1 MRFSE
6 PGSKGFLL
14 HNLLLVA
21 ASASAQSNLEQTNA
35 TSSNQNNTI
44 IAGNPD
50 GASIATYS
58 GTQTLTIGPTLTTTL
73 YGGTLTTTVFAT
85 LPTGGSLTTVSSG
98 SSTNSYYV
106 YSTAASSL
114 ELGGS
119 ASLCF
124 DCCLWPCIV
133 TGVQAAAT
141 PDPELLLARINRAR
155 QVTGAGTSPG
165 TCPTAQPGTG
175 TTTIFRVVS
184 TLTRCDAQ
192 PVCPSPGWG
201 IIGQS
206 NVPGASTIVTGN
218 GHGTTS
224 FVQFPTSGISPPVGS
239 NPVNSSPGSSRD
251 SVHASS
257 SGLSSTATS
266 RAASSTGPSSTATSG
281 AASSTGSPTEPNT
294 ALPTCPYSSGA
305 VFTDYYGSQYR
316 IQCDT
321 LFTNNIISTQTQTRL
336 SECII
341 ACDKYSRDNIGG
353 AKCVGASWISGQT
366 NDNCLLF
373 DGSNGVVSRGTH
385 SATLLT
391 GLVTPPGTGG
401 NDTSPSGVLTTIGS
415 VITPTAIITSPPETD
430 PYTST
435 DYGVSTAVSTVV
447 GTDGVTSVVTY
458 GVTTAISRHVV
469 NRLVTT
475 LTVTATTVSV
485 SMGISYIVSYI
496 VSTAAGPTQTL
507 QLGAGAT
514 VTIHDTTTLGI
525 RTVFAGPTVTTYG
538 GTRTETTTVGTAGTQ
553 TLHDISFAPTETTTV
568 YLYPSSS
575 VRSSYCRP
583 FPTEYL
589 HGAVPVRKRDIGAVE
604 GLVDIGS
611 YAPMLERGD
620 KPRALY

>member
-1 MRFSE
+1 MRFCE
-6 PGSKGFLL
+6 HGSKGFLL
-14 HNLLLVA
+14 HNLLFFA
-21 ASASAQSNLEQTNA
+21 TFASAQSNPEQTNA
-35 TSSNQNNTI
+35 ASSNQTNTNST
-44 IAGNPD
+44 GNP
-50 GASIATYS
+50 SVATYS
-58 GTQTLTIGPTLTTTL
+58 GTQTVTIGPTLTTTL

-114 ELGGS
+114 ELGGG

-133 TGVQAAAT
+133 TGMQAAAT
-141 PDPELLLARINRAR
+141 PSPEFLLARINRAR
-155 QVTGAGTSPG
+155 QVTGAETSLG
-165 TCPTAQPGTG
+165 TCPTAQPGAG

-206 NVPGASTIVTGN
+206 NIPGASTIVTGN
-218 GHGTTS
+218 SHGTTS
-224 FVQFPTSGISPPVGS
+224 FVQFPTTSASSPMSLNPANSG
-239 NPVNSSPGSSRD
+239 PGSSRG
-251 SVHASS
+251 SVRASS
-257 SGLSSTATS
+257 RVVLN
-266 RAASSTGPSSTATSG
+266 TATSG
-281 AASSTGSPTEPNT
+281 AASSTGPPTPPNT

-321 LFTNNIISTQTQTRL
+321 LFTNTIISTQTQTRL

-353 AKCVGASWISGQT
+353 AKCAGASWISGQAD
-366 NDNCLLF
+366 DNCLLF
-373 DGSNGVVSRGTH
+373 DGSNGVPTRGTH

-391 GLVTPPGTGG
+391 GLVTPPGNGG
-401 NDTSPSGVLTTIGS
+401 NDTSPSGVLTSIGS

-435 DYGVSTAVSTVV
+435 VYGVSTAVSTVV
-447 GTDGVTSVVTY
+447 GTDGHTSLITY
-458 GVTTAISRHVV
+458 GVTTAISQHVV

-553 TLHDISFAPTETTTV
+553 TIHDISFAPTETTTV
-568 YLYPSSS
+568 YIYPSSS
-575 VRSSYCRP
+575 VSSSYCRP

-589 HGAVPVRKRDIGAVE
+589 HGAVPVKKRDTGVIE
-604 GLVDIGS
+604 GLVDIGT
-611 YAPMLERGD
+611 YAPMLDRND